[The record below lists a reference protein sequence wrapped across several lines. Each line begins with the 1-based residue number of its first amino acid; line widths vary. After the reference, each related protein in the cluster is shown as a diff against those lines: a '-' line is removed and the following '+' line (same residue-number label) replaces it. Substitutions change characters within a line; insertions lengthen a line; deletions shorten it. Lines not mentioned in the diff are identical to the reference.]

1 MMEDFN
7 LEKSTASFDKQKAM
21 KEVEEQKQQFLKEK
35 EQAVLAAADLVNV
48 RLSDE
53 RRHSYSGK
61 PTDIS
66 SVGIDLESSYNPS
79 KSLYDTLS
87 CETFER
93 ITAEQTPMDKKTRQK
108 NLEDQRKLDA
118 ETFGVPQYNSR
129 YRGKNPRQNNNSNN
143 NSKRQQHNNNPK
155 DNTSHNPSSHNPNPS
170 TPTTTN
176 TSSPP
181 SSHQNTGHTSNK
193 PQNTYSGVPNRN
205 QNKKYAQ
212 KVFRPVQRD
221 VSTNEENQGE
231 SGTTSQVKE

>member
-1 MMEDFN
+1 
-7 LEKSTASFDKQKAM
+7 LISRKS
-21 KEVEEQKQQFLKEK
+21 KEVEEHNQQFLKEK
-35 EQAVLAAADLVNV
+35 EQAVLAVTDLVNV

-61 PTDIS
+61 STDMS

-118 ETFGVPQYNSR
+118 ETFGVPQHYNSR
-129 YRGKNPRQNNNSNN
+129 YRGKNPRGQQNNNNNN
-143 NSKRQQHNNNPK
+143 NSKRQQHNPK
-155 DNTSHNPSSHNPNPS
+155 DNNPSYNQSPTNTASTSNQQHN
-170 TPTTTN
+170 TGN
-176 TSSPP
+176 TSSNKSQNSYNTSVP
-181 SSHQNTGHTSNK
+181 SS
-193 PQNTYSGVPNRN
+193 NRT

-231 SGTTSQVKE
+231 IGTTSQVKE